1 MALLGVLALL
11 MRNAIWTI
19 GLWGCALYIISV
31 PYFNRQKAFKRLQE
45 DVYIAFSGWLRDV
58 VIRLQDAP
66 LQAAVNETYSDCP
79 AVMKESLGKF
89 IYELDE
95 NPSSVKPYYS
105 FMNEFEILD
114 ICSTV
119 RTLYSV
125 SELPSDDIDE
135 MMNTI
140 IKRNNELVDKHEEI
154 KNQSNISAMKF
165 AEYIPMIFVSIKI
178 AADMLLVIT
187 SYL

>member
-1 MALLGVLALL
+1 
-11 MRNAIWTI
+11 
-19 GLWGCALYIISV
+19 
-31 PYFNRQKAFKRLQE
+31 
-45 DVYIAFSGWLRDV
+45 
-58 VIRLQDAP
+58 
-66 LQAAVNETYSDCP
+66 
-79 AVMKESLGKF
+79 
-89 IYELDE
+89 
-95 NPSSVKPYYS
+95 
-105 FMNEFEILD
+105 MNEFEILD

-187 SYL
+187 RYL